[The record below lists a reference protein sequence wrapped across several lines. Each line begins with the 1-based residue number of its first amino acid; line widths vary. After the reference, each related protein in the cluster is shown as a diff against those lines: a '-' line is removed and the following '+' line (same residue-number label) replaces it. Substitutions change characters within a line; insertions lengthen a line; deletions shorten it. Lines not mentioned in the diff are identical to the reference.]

1 MADAT
6 AQSEKLAVIAA
17 IELMYPHEFRDDDV
31 DSIAKRKT
39 TQKAIA
45 LRYHVPEYVIGSA
58 LHPGRL
64 EFARLGWSLV
74 NS

>member
-17 IELMYPHEFRDDDV
+17 IELMYPHEHRGDDV
-31 DSIAKRKT
+31 KLIAARKT

-45 LRYHVPEYVIGSA
+45 LRYHVPKYVIGSA

-64 EFARLGWSLV
+64 EFARLGWKLAS
-74 NS
+74 S